1 MSFLDRF
8 RNTQK
13 EEIHQDWKT
22 LKELGQLDTIVEE
35 SFDKPVALFKHSISC
50 GISAMAKYQLERD
63 WDFEQDQL
71 SLYYLDLI
79 NHRPVSNKIAEQFG
93 VIHQS
98 PQIILLKNGKVSYH
112 TSHHAISVADLKKAL

>member
-8 RNTQK
+8 RNSQK
-13 EEIHQDWKT
+13 EEIHQDWKN
-22 LKELGQLDTIVEE
+22 LNELGQLDTIVKA

-63 WDFEQDQL
+63 WDFEQDEL
-71 SLYYLDLI
+71 DFYYLDLI

-98 PQIILLKNGKVSYH
+98 PQIILLKNGKASYH
-112 TSHHAISVADLKKAL
+112 TSHHAISVGDLKKAL